1 MLRAVIEL
9 SKYILVINILLYTL
23 ISYIVL
29 RRDDRE
35 RRGFV
40 FILQYIMIVV
50 NHMTGSLVLLSSR
63 KDFTYLFLPLFQ
75 VITVF
80 AYLVLMR
87 VIYPRADRLIQNH
100 IALLLSIS
108 FVILTRI
115 SLTRAIRQFM
125 IVAVSLAAAL
135 IIPFFMK
142 KIKLLKS
149 CEYIFAAAG
158 ILILGIVLVSGSIT
172 NGSKLSFS
180 IMGMSFQP
188 SEFVKII
195 YVLFIAAML
204 SKAEKFSHIVLSA
217 VLAAVH
223 VLFLVASKD
232 LGSALIYFIAYIILL
247 FVATRKFRYLILGLM
262 GGAAAAYVSYFMFSH
277 VRVRVAAWLDPW
289 NDINAT
295 GYQIAQSLFGIGT
308 GGWFGMGIDAGTPST
323 IPYVEQDFI
332 FAAICEEFGVIFGIC
347 LIAVCVNLFLEV
359 VHIAHSCYDSFMKYA
374 SYGLGIIYIVQLFLT
389 IGGNSKFIPLTG
401 VTLPL
406 ISYGGSSVLASLMM
420 FSVIQGF
427 YINNDLYCEDAYDD
441 GEYYGA
447 DDCNSGDYSSYD
459 ESDNYNESDDTNGD
473 MYSNYDKSDNY
484 DESAYINEDNY
495 DSYDKPDNYNNYYKT
510 DEYGASTAYIP
521 KLYMNIAAGV
531 FVGLFVAISG
541 YLAHYVYF
549 DSPQVINNSYN
560 TKRQDILAAKT
571 VRGDILSADGQVL
584 ATTLANTDDRYY
596 PYGEVFAHAV
606 GYATHGRM
614 GVEQSANMFLVS
626 SNVSLGSKLEDDLA
640 DEKHMGNTVVTT
652 FDAKLQKIAYDA
664 LGLYKGAVIVTEPST
679 GRILAMVS
687 KPDFDPNDIG
697 DIWDDILADTTSSV
711 LLNRTT
717 QGLYPPG
724 STFKILT
731 ALEYIRENPEN
742 YKNYRFQCTGRF
754 TSGSDTINCFHGT
767 NHGTV
772 NFTKSFAKSCNSSF
786 ANIGLMLD
794 RDKFLQ
800 TLDSLYF
807 NRELP
812 VNFPANVSR
821 ISDEI
826 SEDDGAML
834 QTVIGQGTTQMTP
847 LQIAMITA
855 MIANNG
861 EMMTPY
867 MIDHI
872 ETADSDVIQK
882 YTPVSLGQLITKQEA
897 AALQEVM
904 EAVVQEGTGTR
915 LISDK
920 YNAAGKT
927 GSAEYSDSSDSHAW
941 FTGYTYD
948 TANPLQI
955 TIILEGAGSGGE
967 FAVPMARRI
976 LDEYYSEN

>member
-23 ISYIVL
+23 ISFIVL

-40 FILQYIMIVV
+40 FVLQYIMIFV

-80 AYLVLMR
+80 AFLVLMQ
-87 VIYPRADRLIQNH
+87 VIYPRANRLIQNH

-115 SLTRAIRQFM
+115 SLTRSIRQFI
-125 IVAVSLAAAL
+125 IVAISLVMAL
-135 IIPFFMK
+135 IIPAFMK
-142 KIKLLKS
+142 YIRLLKS
-149 CEYIFAAAG
+149 CEFIFAAAG
-158 ILILGIVLVSGSIT
+158 IVILGVVLISGSIT

-195 YVLFIAAML
+195 YVLFIAAIL
-204 SKAEKFSHIVLSA
+204 SKAERFIHILLSA

-223 VLFLVASKD
+223 VLILVASKD
-232 LGSALIYFIAYIILL
+232 LGSALIYFITYTILL
-247 FVATRKFRYLILGLM
+247 FVATRKLRYLILGM
-262 GGAAAAYVSYFMFSH
+262 AGGSLAAYVSYFMFSH

-308 GGWFGMGIDAGTPST
+308 GSWFGMGIDAGTPSS

-332 FAAICEEFGVIFGIC
+332 FSAICEEFGLLFGIC
-347 LIAVCVNLFLEV
+347 LIAVCVNLFLEI
-359 VHIAHSCYDSFMKYA
+359 VHVAHSCYDPFLKYS

-420 FSVIQGF
+420 FSVIQGI
-427 YINNDLYCEDAYDD
+427 YINNDLYYEED
-441 GEYYGA
+441 
-447 DDCNSGDYSSYD
+447 YD
-459 ESDNYNESDDTNGD
+459 ESGY
-473 MYSNYDKSDNY
+473 YAY
-484 DESAYINEDNY
+484 DEDTDYGDDGYY
-495 DSYDKPDNYNNYYKT
+495 D
-510 DEYGASTAYIP
+510 ASILYVP
-521 KLYMNIAAGV
+521 KLYMNIVAGV
-531 FVGLFVAISG
+531 FAGLFVAVSG
-541 YLAHYVYF
+541 YLVHYVYF

-560 TKRQDILAAKT
+560 AKRQDILAAKT
-571 VRGDILSADGQVL
+571 IRGDILSADGQVL
-584 ATTLANTDDRYY
+584 ATTLANTDERYY
-596 PYGEVFAHAV
+596 PFGNIFSHVI
-606 GYATHGRM
+606 GYATNGRM

-626 SNVSLGSKLEDDLA
+626 SNVSLGSKLQDDLA
-640 DEKHMGNTVVTT
+640 DEKHMGNTVFTT
-652 FDAKLQKIAYDA
+652 LDAKLQKIAYDA
-664 LGLYKGAVIVTEPST
+664 LGLYSGAVIVTEPST

-687 KPDFDPNDIG
+687 KPDFDPNTIG
-697 DIWDDILADTTSSV
+697 EIWEEILADTTSSV
-711 LLNRTT
+711 LLNRVT
-717 QGLYPPG
+717 QGMYPPG

-731 ALEYIRENPEN
+731 ALEYIRENPDN
-742 YKNYRFQCTGRF
+742 YNNYRYQCTGRF
-754 TSGSDTINCFHGT
+754 TNGSDTINCFHGT
-767 NHGTV
+767 SHGAV
-772 NFTKSFAKSCNSSF
+772 DFTKSFAKSCNSSF
-786 ANIGLMLD
+786 ANMGLAID
-794 RDKFLQ
+794 RDQFKQ

-807 NRELP
+807 DREIP
-812 VNFPANVSR
+812 VDFPVKISSV
-821 ISDEI
+821 SDEI
-826 SEDDGAML
+826 AVNDSAML
-834 QTVIGQGTTQMTP
+834 QAVIGQGTTQMTP
-847 LQIAMITA
+847 IQIAMITA

-861 EMMTPY
+861 EMMSPY

-872 ETADSDVIQK
+872 ETADGDVIKK
-882 YTPVSLGQLITKQEA
+882 YTPISLGKLITEQEA
-897 AALQEVM
+897 AALREMM

-915 LISDK
+915 LISEK
-920 YNAAGKT
+920 YSAAGKT
-927 GSAEYSDSSDSHAW
+927 GSAEYNSLSDSHAW

-948 TANPLQI
+948 TESPLQI
-955 TIILEGAGSGGE
+955 TIIMEGAGSGGE
-967 FAVPMARRI
+967 YAVPMARRI
-976 LDEYYSEN
+976 LDQYYSEK

>member
-1 MLRAVIEL
+1 MLKAVIEL
-9 SKYILVINILLYTL
+9 SKYILVVNIFLYALT
-23 ISYIVL
+23 SYIIL

-35 RRGFV
+35 RKGFV
-40 FILQYIMIVV
+40 FILQYLMILI

-87 VIYPRADRLIQNH
+87 AVYPRANRLIQNH

-108 FVILTRI
+108 FIILTRI
-115 SLTRAIRQFM
+115 SLTRSIRQFI
-125 IVAVSLAAAL
+125 IVAVSLVIAL
-135 IIPFFMK
+135 IIPAFMK
-142 KIKLLKS
+142 HIKVLKS
-149 CEYIFAAAG
+149 CEYLFAAAG
-158 ILILGIVLVSGSIT
+158 ILVLGLVLISGSIT

-195 YVLFIAAML
+195 YVLFIAAIL
-204 SKAEKFSHIVLSA
+204 SKAERFIHIVISA

-232 LGSALIYFIAYIILL
+232 LGSALIYFITYIILL
-247 FVATRKFRYLILGLM
+247 FVATRKFRYLALGLA

-332 FAAICEEFGVIFGIC
+332 FSAICEEFGLLFGIC
-347 LIAVCVNLFLEV
+347 LIAVCVNLFLEI
-359 VHIAHSCYDSFMKYA
+359 VHVAHSCYDSFMKYA

-406 ISYGGSSVLASLMM
+406 ISYGGSSVLASLIM
-420 FSVIQGF
+420 FSVVQGF
-427 YINNDLYCEDAYDD
+427 YINNDLYYEDELGEDVSYDNEEYVYDTDDTYYEDEYVNDAEAYYYEGEDAP
-441 GEYYGA
+441 E
-447 DDCNSGDYSSYD
+447 SYR
-459 ESDNYNESDDTNGD
+459 TGL
-473 MYSNYDKSDNY
+473 
-484 DESAYINEDNY
+484 
-495 DSYDKPDNYNNYYKT
+495 P
-510 DEYGASTAYIP
+510 
-521 KLYMNIAAGV
+521 MNIVAGV
-531 FVGLFVAISG
+531 FAGLFVAISG
-541 YLAHYVYF
+541 YLVHYVYF

-560 TKRQDILAAKT
+560 AKRQEIVAAKT
-571 VRGDILSADGQVL
+571 VRGNILSADGQVL
-584 ATTLANTDDRYY
+584 ATTLANTEERYY
-596 PYGEVFAHAV
+596 PYGEVFAHAI
-606 GYATHGRM
+606 GYASHGRM

-626 SNVSLGSKLEDDLA
+626 SNISLGSKLQDDLA

-652 FDAKLQKIAYDA
+652 LDTRLQKIVYDA
-664 LGLYKGAVIVTEPST
+664 MGIYSGAVIVTEPSS

-687 KPDFDPNDIG
+687 KPDFDPNQIS
-697 DIWDDILADTTSSV
+697 DIWDEILADTTSSV

-731 ALEYIRENPEN
+731 ALEYIRENPESYN
-742 YKNYRFQCTGRF
+742 KYHFQCTGKF
-754 TSGSDTINCFHGT
+754 TSGADTINCFHGT
-767 NHGTV
+767 IHGSV
-772 NFTKSFAKSCNSSF
+772 DFTRSFAKSCNASF
-786 ANIGLMLD
+786 ANIGLTLD
-794 RDKFLQ
+794 REQFLQ
-800 TLDSLYF
+800 TLGSLYF
-807 NRELP
+807 DKDLP
-812 VNFPANVSR
+812 VAFPANISR

-826 SEDDGAML
+826 PDNDSAML

-855 MIANNG
+855 MIANDG

-867 MIDHI
+867 VIDHI
-872 ETADSDVIQK
+872 ETANGDILKQ
-882 YTPVSLGQLITKQEA
+882 YTPTSLGQLITKEEA
-897 AALQEVM
+897 ATLQEM
-904 EAVVQEGTGTR
+904 MIAVVQDGTGTR
-915 LISDK
+915 LISEG
-920 YNAAGKT
+920 YSAAGKT
-927 GSAEYSDSSDSHAW
+927 GSAEYNSASDSHAW

-948 TANPLQI
+948 TETPLQI
-955 TIILEGAGSGGE
+955 TVILEGAGSGGE
-967 FAVPMARRI
+967 YAVPLARRI
-976 LDEYYSEN
+976 FDQYYSKN

>member
-1 MLRAVIEL
+1 MLKAVIEL
-9 SKYILVINILLYTL
+9 SKYILVVNIFLYALT
-23 ISYIVL
+23 SYIIL

-35 RRGFV
+35 RKGFV
-40 FILQYIMIVV
+40 FILQYLMILI

-87 VIYPRADRLIQNH
+87 AVYPRANRLIQNH

-108 FVILTRI
+108 FIILTRI
-115 SLTRAIRQFM
+115 SLTRSIRQFI
-125 IVAVSLAAAL
+125 IVAVSLVIAL
-135 IIPFFMK
+135 IIPAFMK
-142 KIKLLKS
+142 HIKVLKS
-149 CEYIFAAAG
+149 CEYLFAAAG
-158 ILILGIVLVSGSIT
+158 ILILGLVLISGSIT

-195 YVLFIAAML
+195 YVLFIAAIL
-204 SKAEKFSHIVLSA
+204 SKAERFLHIVISA

-232 LGSALIYFIAYIILL
+232 LGSALIYFITYIILL
-247 FVATRKFRYLILGLM
+247 FVATRKFRYLALGLA

-308 GGWFGMGIDAGTPST
+308 GGWFGMGIDAGTPGT

-332 FAAICEEFGVIFGIC
+332 FSAICEEFGLLFGIC
-347 LIAVCVNLFLEV
+347 LIAVCVNLFLEI
-359 VHIAHSCYDSFMKYA
+359 VHVAHSCYDSFMKYA

-406 ISYGGSSVLASLMM
+406 ISYGGSSVLASLIM
-420 FSVIQGF
+420 FSVVQGY
-427 YINNDLYCEDAYDD
+427 YINNDLYYEDKLGEDVSYDDEEYVYDTDDTYYEDEYVNDAEAYYYEGEDAP
-441 GEYYGA
+441 E
-447 DDCNSGDYSSYD
+447 SYR
-459 ESDNYNESDDTNGD
+459 TGL
-473 MYSNYDKSDNY
+473 
-484 DESAYINEDNY
+484 
-495 DSYDKPDNYNNYYKT
+495 P
-510 DEYGASTAYIP
+510 
-521 KLYMNIAAGV
+521 MNIVAGV
-531 FVGLFVAISG
+531 FAGLFVAISG
-541 YLAHYVYF
+541 YLVHYVYF

-560 TKRQDILAAKT
+560 AKRQEIVAAKT

-584 ATTLANTDDRYY
+584 ATTLANTEERYY
-596 PYGEVFAHAV
+596 PYGEVFAHAI
-606 GYATHGRM
+606 GYASHGRM

-626 SNVSLGSKLEDDLA
+626 SNISLGSKLQDDLA

-652 FDAKLQKIAYDA
+652 LDTRLQKIVYDA
-664 LGLYKGAVIVTEPST
+664 MGIYSGAVIVTEPSS

-687 KPDFDPNDIG
+687 KPDFDPNQIS
-697 DIWDDILADTTSSV
+697 DIWDEILADTTSSV

-731 ALEYIRENPEN
+731 ALEYIRENPESYN
-742 YKNYRFQCTGRF
+742 KYHFQCTGKF
-754 TSGSDTINCFHGT
+754 TSGADTINCFHGT
-767 NHGTV
+767 IHGSV
-772 NFTKSFAKSCNSSF
+772 DFTRSFAKSCNASF
-786 ANIGLMLD
+786 ANIGLTLD
-794 RDKFLQ
+794 REQFLQ
-800 TLDSLYF
+800 TLGSLYF
-807 NRELP
+807 DKDLP
-812 VNFPANVSR
+812 VAFPANISR

-826 SEDDGAML
+826 PDNDSAML

-855 MIANNG
+855 MIANDG

-867 MIDHI
+867 VIDHI
-872 ETADSDVIQK
+872 ETANGDILKQ
-882 YTPVSLGQLITKQEA
+882 YTPTSLGQLITKEEA
-897 AALQEVM
+897 ATLQEM
-904 EAVVQEGTGTR
+904 MIAVVQDGTGTR
-915 LISDK
+915 LISEG
-920 YNAAGKT
+920 YSAAGKT
-927 GSAEYSDSSDSHAW
+927 GSAEYNSASDSHAW

-948 TANPLQI
+948 TETPLQI
-955 TIILEGAGSGGE
+955 TVILEGAGSGGE
-967 FAVPMARRI
+967 YAVPLARRI
-976 LDEYYSEN
+976 FDQYYSKN